1 MFMNNK
7 SKKTSELVEILQM
20 FDAMSKDLRIGRLTN
35 SEKDILLKINHEI
48 KNKGNDFVDIRL
60 IKFND
65 FFGEPIPRSTLY
77 KSLKSLVQKKLIK
90 HLGSQRSS
98 LYSV

>member
-1 MFMNNK
+1 MNDK
-7 SKKTSELVEILQM
+7 IKKTNELFKILQM
-20 FDAMSKDLRIGRLTN
+20 FDDMSKDLRIGRLTN

-48 KNKGNDFVDIRL
+48 KSKGNEFVDIRL
-60 IKFND
+60 IKFHD

-77 KSLKSLVQKKLIK
+77 KSLKSLVKKKLVK
-90 HLGSQRSS
+90 HLGSERSS

>member
-1 MFMNNK
+1 MDNK
-7 SKKTSELVEILQM
+7 IKKTNELFKILQM
-20 FDAMSKDLRIGRLTN
+20 FDDMSKDLRIGRLTN
-35 SEKDILLKINHEI
+35 SEKDILLKINNEI
-48 KNKGNDFVDIRL
+48 KSKGNDFVDIRL
-60 IKFND
+60 IKFHD

>member
-1 MFMNNK
+1 MNNK
-7 SKKTSELVEILQM
+7 INKTNELFKILQM
-20 FDAMSKDLRIGRLTN
+20 FDDMSKDLRIGRLTN
-35 SEKDILLKINHEI
+35 SEKDILLKINNEI
-48 KNKGNDFVDIRL
+48 KTKGNDFVDIRL
-60 IKFND
+60 IEFND

-77 KSLKSLVQKKLIK
+77 KSLKSLVQKRLIK

>member
-1 MFMNNK
+1 MNDKIKN
-7 SKKTSELVEILQM
+7 TNELFKILQM
-20 FDAMSKDLRIGRLTN
+20 FDDMSKDLRIGRLTN

-48 KNKGNDFVDIRL
+48 NMKGNDFVDIRL

>member
-1 MFMNNK
+1 MNDK
-7 SKKTSELVEILQM
+7 IKKTNELFKILQM
-20 FDAMSKDLRIGRLTN
+20 FDDMSKDLRIGRLTN

-48 KNKGNDFVDIRL
+48 KSKGNNFVDIRL
-60 IKFND
+60 IKFHD

-77 KSLKSLVQKKLIK
+77 KSLKSLVKKKLIK
-90 HLGSQRSS
+90 HLGSERSS

>member
-1 MFMNNK
+1 MNDK
-7 SKKTSELVEILQM
+7 IKKTNELFKILQM
-20 FDAMSKDLRIGRLTN
+20 FDDMSKDLRIGRLTN

-48 KNKGNDFVDIRL
+48 KANGNDFIDIRL

-77 KSLKSLVQKKLIK
+77 KSLKSLVQKRLIK

>member
-1 MFMNNK
+1 MNNK
-7 SKKTSELVEILQM
+7 INKTNELFKILQM
-20 FDAMSKDLRIGRLTN
+20 FDDMSKDLRIGRLTN

-48 KNKGNDFVDIRL
+48 KNKGNGFVDIRL
-60 IKFND
+60 IKFHD

-77 KSLKSLVQKKLIK
+77 KSLKSLVKKKLLK
-90 HLGSQRSS
+90 HLGSERSS

>member
-1 MFMNNK
+1 MSNK
-7 SKKTSELVEILQM
+7 IINTGELVQILQM
-20 FDAMSKDLRIGRLTN
+20 FDDMSKDLRIGRLTN

-48 KNKGNDFVDIRL
+48 KTKGNDFVDIRL
-60 IKFND
+60 INFID

-77 KSLKSLVQKKLIK
+77 KSLKSLAQKRLIK

>member
-1 MFMNNK
+1 MN
-7 SKKTSELVEILQM
+7 KKVKKNNELVQILQM
-20 FDAMSKDLRIGRLTN
+20 FDDMSKDLRIGRLTN
-35 SEKDILLKINHEI
+35 SEKDILLKINQEI

-65 FFGEPIPRSTLY
+65 FFGDPIPRSTLY

>member
-1 MFMNNK
+1 MNDK
-7 SKKTSELVEILQM
+7 IKKTDELFNILQM
-20 FDAMSKDLRIGRLTN
+20 FDDMSKDLRIGRLTN

-48 KNKGNDFVDIRL
+48 NMKGNDFVDIRL

-77 KSLKSLVQKKLIK
+77 KSLKSLVKKKLVK
-90 HLGSQRSS
+90 HLGSERSS

>member
-1 MFMNNK
+1 MNDKINK
-7 SKKTSELVEILQM
+7 TNELFKILQM
-20 FDAMSKDLRIGRLTN
+20 FDDMSKDLKIGRLTN

-77 KSLKSLVQKKLIK
+77 KSLKSLAKKKLIK

>member
-1 MFMNNK
+1 MNNK
-7 SKKTSELVEILQM
+7 IKKTGELVHILQM
-20 FDAMSKDLRIGRLTN
+20 FDDMSKDLRIGRLTN

-48 KNKGNDFVDIRL
+48 KGKGNDFVDIRL
-60 IKFND
+60 IKFHD

-77 KSLKSLVQKKLIK
+77 KSLKSLVKKNLVK
-90 HLGSQRSS
+90 HLGSERSS

>member
-1 MFMNNK
+1 MNDK
-7 SKKTSELVEILQM
+7 IKKTNELFKILQM
-20 FDAMSKDLRIGRLTN
+20 FDDMSKDLRIGRLTN

-48 KNKGNDFVDIRL
+48 KSKGNNFVDIRL
-60 IKFND
+60 IKFHD

-77 KSLKSLVQKKLIK
+77 KSLKSLVKKKLVK
-90 HLGSQRSS
+90 HLGSERSS

>member
-1 MFMNNK
+1 MSDK
-7 SKKTSELVEILQM
+7 IKKTNDLFKILQM
-20 FDAMSKDLRIGRLTN
+20 FDDMSKDLRIGRLTN

-48 KNKGNDFVDIRL
+48 KSKGNNFVDIRL
-60 IKFND
+60 IKFHD

-77 KSLKSLVQKKLIK
+77 KSLKSLVKKKLVK
-90 HLGSQRSS
+90 HLGSERSS

>member
-1 MFMNNK
+1 MNDK
-7 SKKTSELVEILQM
+7 IKKTNELFKILQM
-20 FDAMSKDLRIGRLTN
+20 FDDMSKDLRIGRLTK

-48 KNKGNDFVDIRL
+48 KTKGNDFVDIRL

>member
-1 MFMNNK
+1 MNDKN
-7 SKKTSELVEILQM
+7 KKTNELFKILQM
-20 FDAMSKDLRIGRLTN
+20 FDDMSKDLRIGRLTN

-48 KNKGNDFVDIRL
+48 KSKGNDFVDIRS
-60 IKFND
+60 IKFHD

-77 KSLKSLVQKKLIK
+77 KSLKSLVKKKLVK
-90 HLGSQRSS
+90 HLGSERSS

>member
-1 MFMNNK
+1 MNNK
-7 SKKTSELVEILQM
+7 IKNNNELFEILQM
-20 FDAMSKDLRIGRLTN
+20 FDDMSKDLRIGRLTN

-48 KNKGNDFVDIRL
+48 KSKGNDFVDIRL

-77 KSLKSLVQKKLIK
+77 KSLKSLVKKKLVK
-90 HLGSQRSS
+90 HLGSERSS
-98 LYSV
+98 LYSF

>member
-1 MFMNNK
+1 MNNK
-7 SKKTSELVEILQM
+7 TNKNSELVQILQM
-20 FDAMSKDLRIGRLTN
+20 FDNMSKDLRIGRLTN
-35 SEKDILLKINHEI
+35 SEKDILLKINQEI
-48 KNKGNDFVDIRL
+48 KNKGNNFVDIRL

-65 FFGEPIPRSTLY
+65 FFGDPIPRSTLY